1 MRCLWSDPVITAA
14 ANGNSMAIQI
24 SNSVA
29 LADNELEWQFIRA
42 SGAGGQHVNKVSTA
56 AQLIF
61 DINASSLPQFY
72 KDKLLAKSDH
82 RITQSG
88 KIIIKCQQSRS
99 QEMNR
104 EQALAQFIAL
114 VQSAARVAKKRIAT
128 KATYSSQQRRLE
140 SKKQRGATKALR
152 QGKPQG

>member
-1 MRCLWSDPVITAA
+1 
-14 ANGNSMAIQI
+14 MAIQI
-24 SNSVA
+24 SNSVV
-29 LADNELEWQFIRA
+29 LNDNELEWQFIRS

-88 KIIIKCQQSRS
+88 KIIIKCQETRS
-99 QEMNR
+99 QLTNR
-104 EQALAQFIAL
+104 ELALEQFVAL
-114 VQSAARVAKKRIAT
+114 VRSVGATRKKRIPT
-128 KATYSSQQRRLE
+128 KPSKAAKQRRVD
-140 SKKQRGATKALR
+140 SKKKRGSIKAMR
-152 QGKPQG
+152 GKVD

>member
-1 MRCLWSDPVITAA
+1 MT
-14 ANGNSMAIQI
+14 IQI
-24 SNSVA
+24 SHAVTLN
-29 LADNELEWQFIRA
+29 DNELEWQFIRS

-61 DINASSLPQFY
+61 DINASSLPLFY
-72 KDKLLAKSDH
+72 KERLLRKADH

-104 EQALAQFIAL
+104 EQALAQFVEL
-114 VQSAARVAKKRIAT
+114 VQSVAKVAKKRIAT
-128 KATYSSQQRRLE
+128 KATYGSQQRRLE
-140 SKKQRGATKALR
+140 KKKQRGATKAMR
-152 QGKPQG
+152 QQKPSY

>member
-1 MRCLWSDPVITAA
+1 
-14 ANGNSMAIQI
+14 MAILI
-24 SNSVA
+24 SNSVS
-29 LADNELEWQFIRA
+29 LNDSELEWQFIRA

-61 DINASSLPQFY
+61 DIRASSLPDVY
-72 KDKLLAKSDH
+72 KSRLLAKADH

-114 VQSAARVAKKRIAT
+114 VQSVSQVAKKRIAT
-128 KATYSSQQRRLE
+128 KATYGSQQRRLD

-152 QGKPQG
+152 QQKPGF